1 MEFQPYPEQP
11 QSESLDQ
18 SHAPTPN
25 AKPAPRPRKG
35 CGFWLLAL
43 LAVIFLGTTLLLFFA
58 LVAIISGTADLEV
71 KTVGTGPRA
80 QFVEHTVKGKGDE
93 KILLITVSGMITD
106 MPYKSLVRSEPGL
119 VSTVHDMLAVAR
131 EDEDVKAV
139 ILGIESPGGGIT
151 ASDVL
156 YHHIATFREA
166 TGLPVVALLGDVAA
180 SGAYY
185 VACSSE
191 YIVAH
196 PTTVTGSIGVIMPLI
211 GIENLLQ
218 KIGVEPRPIKSGE
231 MKDIGTA
238 YRSMTEKEKRML
250 QEIVDEYLERFLSVV
265 AEGFER
271 RGISKPRSEIERHCD
286 GRVFTGNV
294 AREIG
299 FVDEIGYFDTAV
311 AAARKLAGLSPEKTR
326 VVAYRRKPG
335 LLDIIWGRAST
346 PHPEAVTIRLEGL
359 LNRESPRFLY
369 LWTVGERHKVSAE

>member
-271 RGISKPRSEIERHCD
+271 RGISKPRSEI
-286 GRVFTGNV
+286 
-294 AREIG
+294 
-299 FVDEIGYFDTAV
+299 
-311 AAARKLAGLSPEKTR
+311 
-326 VVAYRRKPG
+326 
-335 LLDIIWGRAST
+335 
-346 PHPEAVTIRLEGL
+346 
-359 LNRESPRFLY
+359 
-369 LWTVGERHKVSAE
+369 